1 MKQRDSLFFRIFS
14 SKLFF
19 GLFLIIVVY
28 LSLNVYRE
36 VKQRIE
42 VKREIA
48 NLKMEIEN
56 LSGEN
61 DKLNNLIKYFETEE
75 YIETT
80 SREKLG
86 YKKAGEKIIVFT
98 EEDSDSILSVHQEE
112 KEEETRSNI
121 KLWWDYFFNNKI

>member
-112 KEEETRSNI
+112 KEEENRSNI